1 MLDDPPLLALGPLL
15 ALELGPLLAPELGP
29 LLAPELGP
37 LLALELGP
45 LLAPELGPLL
55 ALELVLL
62 RLRGA
67 ALRCEPSRTAPLRLK
82 LAPLLRD
89 DGADGFANGFA
100 ASRVNGFAV
109 GFANGLPA
117 DLPAGF
123 PVGLPSVF
131 GANLPVASAA
141 RVIGCLL
148 VEAPY
153 GRESGAR
160 STLTTGFASRAAA
173 RSSRTTAASAID
185 RRGFRGSIAPP
196 TLSCFEALRSCS
208 TSRGVRSRHSPT
220 ARPFNLSGPND
231 VRRNFFT
238 GTPS

>member
-1 MLDDPPLLALGPLL
+1 MLDDP
-15 ALELGPLLAPELGP
+15 PLLAPELGP
-29 LLAPELGP
+29 LLAPALGP
-37 LLALELGP
+37 LLAPALGP

-82 LAPLLRD
+82 LEPLLRD
-89 DGADGFANGFA
+89 DGAAGFANGFA

-109 GFANGLPA
+109 GFANGLPV
-117 DLPAGF
+117 DLPADLLVGF

-185 RRGFRGSIAPP
+185 LRGFRGSIAPP
-196 TLSCFEALRSCS
+196 TLSCFDALRSCS

>member
-1 MLDDPPLLALGPLL
+1 MLDDP
-15 ALELGPLLAPELGP
+15 PLLAPELGP
-29 LLAPELGP
+29 LLAP
-37 LLALELGP
+37 ELGP

-117 DLPAGF
+117 DLPADLLVGF

-131 GANLPVASAA
+131 GANLPVPSAA